1 MLAWKIDIVAGTSS
15 ASPVSAA
22 QISLPPSTQSVREDE
37 PMSHP
42 GTAPQPAHAT
52 EKTEEKK
59 GPTVQQSWEKLMAEV
74 DKYDE
79 GMVKN
84 WKEDIDTLLVF
95 AGLFSA
101 VVTAFLIEAYQWLS
115 EDPADT
121 TVALL
126 THISIQL
133 NAPQTMPLERSKFEP
148 DASSIRINC
157 WWFLSLV
164 FSLTSALF
172 GLLCKQWL
180 REQQRDPPTAT
191 PAEALALRQMRR
203 DSFEKWGVSPFL
215 SVLPILLEVA
225 LLFFFVGILDL
236 LWARHSIPFTFCLVS
251 VALSAGLY
259 FVTTFLPVL
268 ALFLRLRRST
278 VSDDLGF
285 RKFTPSYHFICPYKS
300 PQAWAVYQLLFKA
313 LHALNKI
320 PSIESYIYR
329 LPATL
334 RTHIWDPASD
344 WSSFDLRVIRR
355 SSDQLSDSFIF
366 NVHELR
372 AFQWAFITFRDSP
385 SMLPHIQNVL
395 GTILPSVAMS
405 AVLGD
410 WELTMWGDI
419 QKSAVERWFHDSWAL
434 RESLGWYIR
443 NAPQPNLRDPTLLHS
458 EGVRLLYFHQYWQEL
473 ATRGYTRTLIRSIES
488 HQAELQSLV
497 NLRFVIP
504 FTTLAKLW
512 TYNYPWE
519 EQNSQL
525 LSFLEDAFSTHPG
538 YDEQRHDLE
547 RLAFISALANHLN
560 DTDFTSYVATSTR
573 GQEFIRFVHDQILS
587 QHLYEGYHWH
597 ESSISQS
604 LSSKWTRVTQRI
616 IEMGN
621 LPPDYFVSIPEWPSA
636 QFMDTGIFLQG
647 IPNYPPRADD
657 GQGVLGLA
665 EQDEQGNT
673 VAGDIGA
680 EELADTPHTNI
691 DPDHPRV
698 HDRHS
703 EYKTTGTGQEDVP
716 GLVERGE
723 QSNKVGGVGADE
735 RV

>member
-1 MLAWKIDIVAGTSS
+1 MYKKMKCGKAK
-15 ASPVSAA
+15 
-22 QISLPPSTQSVREDE
+22 
-37 PMSHP
+37 
-42 GTAPQPAHAT
+42 
-52 EKTEEKK
+52 EKK
-59 GPTVQQSWEKLMAEV
+59 GPTAQQSWEKLMAEV
-74 DKYDE
+74 EKYDE
-79 GMVKN
+79 GTVKN

-180 REQQRDPPTAT
+180 REQQRDPPTRS
-191 PAEALALRQMRR
+191 PAEALALRQIRR
-203 DSFEKWGVSPFL
+203 DGFEKWGVSPFL

-236 LWARHSIPFTFCLVS
+236 LWARHPIPFAFCLVS
-251 VALSAGLY
+251 VTLSAGLY

-278 VSDDLGF
+278 VSDELGF
-285 RKFTPSYHFICPYKS
+285 LEFTPSYHFICPYKS
-300 PQAWAVYQLLFKA
+300 PQAWAIYQILFKV
-313 LHALNKI
+313 LHALDKI
-320 PSIESYIYR
+320 PSIRSYIYR
-329 LPATL
+329 LPKTL
-334 RTHIWDPASD
+334 RTHISNPASD
-344 WSSFDLRVIRR
+344 WSSFDLRAIRR
-355 SSDQLSDSFIF
+355 SGVYLSDSFTL
-366 NVHELR
+366 NVYELR

-385 SMLPHIQNVL
+385 SMLPHLQNVL
-395 GTILPSVAMS
+395 GTISPSVAMS

-410 WELTMWGDI
+410 WRLTMWGDI
-419 QKSAVERWFHDSWAL
+419 QKSDVERWLYDPRAVWDSL
-434 RESLGWYIR
+434 DWYIR
-443 NAPQPNLRDPTLLHS
+443 LAPWPNLRDPTLLHS
-458 EGVRLLYFHQYWQEL
+458 EGVRLLYFHQCWQEL
-473 ATRGYTRTLIRSIES
+473 AARGDTSFLISSINS
-488 HQAELQSLV
+488 RQAELQSLV

-512 TYNYPWE
+512 THDDPDDQ
-519 EQNSQL
+519 EQSSQL
-525 LSFLEDAFSTHPG
+525 LPFLEDAFSTHPG
-538 YDEQRHDLE
+538 YNEERHDRE

-560 DTDFTSYVATSTR
+560 DTDFTSYVTTSTR
-573 GQEFIRFVHDQILS
+573 GQEFIHFVHDQIVS
-587 QHLYEGYHWH
+587 RRLYEPFDWDPHARRELMSTWN
-597 ESSISQS
+597 
-604 LSSKWTRVTQRI
+604 RATQRMKEI
-616 IEMGN
+616 GN
-621 LPPDYFVSIPEWPSA
+621 LPPDYFASIPQAGNESSVP
-636 QFMDTGIFLQG
+636 QPHHEMH
-647 IPNYPPRADD
+647 DD
-657 GQGVLGLA
+657 GQGALGLV
-665 EQDEQGNT
+665 EQDKQGNM
-673 VAGDIGA
+673 AGDVGA
-680 EELADTPHTNI
+680 EELVDTPHPNT
-691 DPDHPRV
+691 DPDHPRAD
-698 HDRHS
+698 DRCG

-723 QSNKVGGVGADE
+723 QSNTVGGVGADE